1 MVYVERYRKIRMKS
15 RTNKIKY
22 PRDKLNNGRRR
33 KTYNENL
40 NIKKNLEH
48 FSPSFTL
55 NCPTSFTL

>member
-40 NIKKNLEH
+40 NIKKIWNTFLRR
-48 FSPSFTL
+48 SL
-55 NCPTSFTL
+55 